1 MKSSKW
7 AGLIGLMLLTGC
19 AQSVGTAQ
27 PFSVQSQAN
36 VY

>member
-27 PFSVQSQAN
+27 P
-36 VY
+36 

>member
-27 PFSVQSQAN
+27 PF
-36 VY
+36 

>member
-27 PFSVQSQAN
+27 LFS
-36 VY
+36 